1 MGGEP
6 LYRRRPRGLLRWLA
20 RLPITLYRLR
30 LGWLFGRR
38 FLLLHH
44 VGRKTGLP
52 RRVVLEVVEHDPLSG
67 SYVVAAAWGPRA
79 DWLRNL
85 EAHPQAS
92 IEVGLRRVEVVAQRL
107 DQEQAER
114 VFREYARRYPF
125 ALRILSRVM
134 GYQVRGTQEDIR
146 QLAALVPLVRLRPRA
161 AAPEGGEQEGT
172 AVNS

>member
-1 MGGEP
+1 MSGEP
-6 LYRRRPRGLLRWLA
+6 LYRKHPRGFLRWLA

-30 LGWLFGRR
+30 LGWLFGNR

-52 RRVVLEVVEHDPLSG
+52 RRVVLEVVNHDRQSG
-67 SYVVAAAWGPRA
+67 SYVVAAAWGHRA

-85 EAHPQAS
+85 EAHPRAA
-92 IEVGLRRVEVVAQRL
+92 IEVGLRRMEVGAQRL
-107 DQEQAER
+107 DPEEAER

-134 GYQVRGTQEDIR
+134 GYPVRGTEEDIQ
-146 QLAALVPLVRLRPRA
+146 QLAELVPLVRLSPRA
-161 AAPEGGEQEGT
+161 AAYEEGEQEGT